1 MSKPSMLL
9 YLHGF
14 NSSPLSLKANIMKAY
29 CQQYRPDIKLMIP
42 QLPCFPADAAKY
54 LSSLVQQYASD
65 YNIGLV
71 GSSLGG
77 YLSTWLNLKY
87 GLRAVVVN
95 PAVRPY
101 ELLSDFLGPQNNP
114 YTHENYVLE
123 SKHIQDLKLL
133 EVDSLLSPQDFWVL
147 LQTDDEVLDYNQA
160 VSKYAKSKLTL
171 EQGGDHSF
179 INFERYPQQII
190 EFLQL

>member
-1 MSKPSMLL
+1 MLL

-14 NSSPLSLKANIMKAY
+14 NSSPLSLKANIMQAY
-29 CQQYRPDIKLMIP
+29 CQQCRPDIKLMIP

-54 LSSLVQQYASD
+54 LSLLVQQYSSD

-101 ELLSDFLGPQNNP
+101 ELLSDFLGPQYNP

-123 SKHIQDLKLL
+123 SKHIHELKLL

-160 VSKYAKSKLTL
+160 VSKYAKSKLTV

-179 INFERYPQQII
+179 IDFERYPQRII